1 MFTKELRRKSKSK
14 GDQDARGLFARE
26 SLEKKEFKGKKGI
39 RSKSKE
45 GKKRRYFIYG
55 SEENF
60 KKECPEYKKKNK

>member
-45 GKKRRYFIYG
+45 GKKRKAERTG
-55 SEENF
+55 REGELQ
-60 KKECPEYKKKNK
+60 KK